1 MDRTL
6 LDNNEYSWCFACG
19 KENEHGLHM
28 RFEMMMINVTHIFP
42 LARSIKATP
51 GVCMA
56 AW

>member
-28 RFEMMMINVTHIFP
+28 RF
-42 LARSIKATP
+42 
-51 GVCMA
+51 
-56 AW
+56 